1 MVVMDE
7 DRISRWKC
15 LCCGSKQKKVI
26 DHLNYSNKKIGYTLH
41 CCNCGHID
49 NFALTSA
56 AIELMTRA
64 NAEKLRL
71 SCTRCGLLERDL
83 YTCPAVTCKYR
94 KKHEEEEEAVETVP
108 VEPVQREDPNLQDA
122 IKRIMP
128 DPQALQ

>member
-49 NFALTSA
+49 NFALTAA
-56 AIELMTRA
+56 AIDLMTRA
-64 NAEKLRL
+64 NAGKLET
-71 SCTRCGLLERDL
+71 SCTDCGLMERDL

-94 KKHEEEEEAVETVP
+94 KKFEKAEEKVEEPAAP
-108 VEPVQREDPNLQDA
+108 IQREDPNLQNG

-128 DPQALQ
+128 TPIKL

>member
-1 MVVMDE
+1 
-7 DRISRWKC
+7 
-15 LCCGSKQKKVI
+15 
-26 DHLNYSNKKIGYTLH
+26 
-41 CCNCGHID
+41 
-49 NFALTSA
+49 
-56 AIELMTRA
+56 MTRA
-64 NAEKLRL
+64 NAEKLKL